1 MSLRLP
7 QPEVFEHSVDELPS
21 EWRTLSVFAPLMSRV
36 PSVQDDG
43 PVRRMPPQTQEASTW
58 SPAAP
63 GLEPK
68 LLERFQALM
77 AREGWFVHSARMR
90 FDRLYARDRLALG
103 HTSAAW
109 DLRQLS
115 LRLFRLYDDPQPF
128 DWQH

>member
-21 EWRTLSVFAPLMSRV
+21 EWRALSVFAPLLSRPQSAHEV
-36 PSVQDDG
+36 GS
-43 PVRRMPPQTQEASTW
+43 VRRMGQQAFQESTW

-68 LLERFQALM
+68 LLDRFQALM

-90 FDRLYARDRLALG
+90 FDRLYARERLALG

-115 LRLFRLYDDPQPF
+115 LRLFRLYDDPQPA
-128 DWQH
+128 DRQH

>member
-7 QPEVFEHSVDELPS
+7 QPQVFEHSVDELPS
-21 EWRTLSVFAPLMSRV
+21 EWRALSVFAPLLSR
-36 PSVQDDG
+36 PQSAREEG
-43 PVRRMPPQTQEASTW
+43 AARRMGPQTLEEPTW

-63 GLEPK
+63 GLEPR
-68 LLERFQALM
+68 LLDRFQALM

-90 FDRLYARDRLALG
+90 FDRLYARDRLAHG
-103 HTSAAW
+103 HTCEAW
-109 DLRQLS
+109 DLRQLP